1 MNEVEKF
8 RSWTD
13 DQLHEVMSGVTEG
26 SHNFVRA
33 KLELERRNQ
42 LKNEAS
48 ASRIET
54 ASWIMVVAALLSLA
68 VALIGL
74 FRGCAGMKAWTIT
87 LLSGGGNE
95 SGQGSQGEG

>member
-1 MNEVEKF
+1 VEKF
-8 RSWTD
+8 RSWTED
-13 DQLHEVMSGVTEG
+13 HLYQVISSATEG
-26 SHNFVRA
+26 SHNFVCA

-42 LKNEAS
+42 LKNGAS

-74 FRGCAGMKAWTIT
+74 FRGPSDVGRHTPGSTVAVATP
-87 LLSGGGNE
+87 SA
-95 SGQGSQGEG
+95 QGTPPR